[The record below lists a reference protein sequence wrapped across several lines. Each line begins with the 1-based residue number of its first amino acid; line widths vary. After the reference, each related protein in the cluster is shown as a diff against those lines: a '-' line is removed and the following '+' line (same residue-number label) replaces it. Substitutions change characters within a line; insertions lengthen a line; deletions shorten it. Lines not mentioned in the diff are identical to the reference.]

1 MTICFCN
8 NFCRFFYI
16 YKYDLYVQHK
26 WTKSR
31 HSPGIKILRGWVGP
45 NKKLLNVTSF
55 TIKSNKIIANKSNV
69 MRDDYNCL
77 NGRGKNLLVDRTKS
91 IVKLIIF
98 VLPFSEKYEFANSN
112 VWVPEVSALSNNLWS
127 ILLRLFRSVQRSLLY
142 KGQSR
147 KNWITDSIPLPQL
160 HIRLI
165 DFWKL
170 RLNLWLRPSQILV
183 IHLIPIG
190 LWQL

>member
-26 WTKSR
+26 WTKRR
-31 HSPGIKILRGWVGP
+31 HSPGIKILRGCVGP

-98 VLPFSEKYEFANSN
+98 VLPFSAKYEFANSN

-170 RLNLWLRPSQILV
+170 RLNLWLRPSQTLV

>member
-26 WTKSR
+26 WTKRR
-31 HSPGIKILRGWVGP
+31 HSPGIKILRGCVGP

-55 TIKSNKIIANKSNV
+55 TIKSNKIIANESNV

-77 NGRGKNLLVDRTKS
+77 NGRGKNLLADRTKS

-98 VLPFSEKYEFANSN
+98 VLPFVEKYEFANSN